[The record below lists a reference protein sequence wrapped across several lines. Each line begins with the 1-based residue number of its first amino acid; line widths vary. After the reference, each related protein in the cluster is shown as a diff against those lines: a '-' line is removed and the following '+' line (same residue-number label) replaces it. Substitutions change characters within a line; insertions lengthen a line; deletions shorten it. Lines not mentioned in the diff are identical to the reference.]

1 MFMRLETKANNRS
14 HGDAFFVSA
23 SPPLQSRA
31 CCGRYVLRGKNAER
45 TTS

>member
-14 HGDAFFVSA
+14 HGDGFFVAA

-31 CCGRYVLRGKNAER
+31 CCGRYAR
-45 TTS
+45 TDLTHNLAHK